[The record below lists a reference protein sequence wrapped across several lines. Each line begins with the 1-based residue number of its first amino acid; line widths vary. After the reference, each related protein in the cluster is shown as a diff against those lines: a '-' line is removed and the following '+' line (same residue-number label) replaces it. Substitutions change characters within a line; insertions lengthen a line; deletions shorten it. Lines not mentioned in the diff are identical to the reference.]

1 MTTPVSANDR
11 DQAAGPGARLAQA
24 REDSKLGLEEVA
36 RRLHLS
42 TRQIEALEQ
51 DDYRSLPGATY
62 VRGYL
67 KSYALLLGID
77 PAPVLDAHSRMTA
90 KPSPPPPPDFSNI
103 TPQREITSRHHQV
116 RIVTYLVAIVVIGL
130 AIAWWQGRNTPTS
143 SPLAVNQTAEPS
155 TTAPVIES
163 TDAAATA
170 VPSPAV
176 SVEGQP
182 SPSATSVLPGEG
194 PVATTKPVAPAVPLV
209 QPPAAPVP
217 APAKPAAAPMVT
229 QQPTIPTTP
238 PAQPV
243 PMPAGPRGKVVVYAD
258 QDTWVD
264 VRDGRQVKLL
274 YETVTAGRSVTLE
287 GVEPISIF
295 LGNAAGARVEFNG
308 RSVDIARYQR
318 GMVARFVLGG
328 DNPAPSSQH

>member
-11 DQAAGPGARLAQA
+11 DQATGPGTRLAQA

-36 RRLHLS
+36 HRLHLS

-77 PAPVLDAHSRMTA
+77 PGPVLDAHSRMTA
-90 KPSPPPPPDFSNI
+90 KPSPPPDFSNI

-116 RIVTYLVAIVVIGL
+116 RIVTYLVAVVVIGL

-143 SPLAVNQTAEPS
+143 SPLAVNQTAEPA
-155 TTAPVIES
+155 TAAPVIES
-163 TDAAATA
+163 TDVAATA
-170 VPSPAV
+170 VPSPVV
-176 SVEGQP
+176 SEEGQS
-182 SPSATSVLPGEG
+182 SPAPTSVPPGQA
-194 PVATTKPVAPAVPLV
+194 PVATVKPEALAVPLV

-217 APAKPAAAPMVT
+217 APAPAKPVAAPMAT
-229 QQPTIPTTP
+229 QQPVSP
-238 PAQPV
+238 PAAQPV

-328 DNPAPSSQH
+328 DNSTPSSQR